1 MSRDAGREGRV
12 QDLIRSLNSGSAS
25 DCKLRAVMVC
35 IRVLSNTSITWE
47 SLSVMCSRVMYLF
60 IYYLF
65 LQQHPNRPDWLHV
78 CCIAQRDFVL
88 DYWFVPSDL
97 IFPLPLGSL
106 ASLRLKFR
114 APCLLDRHSHICD
127 KSLGPSHGLNT
138 NPIFWTNWIL

>member
-12 QDLIRSLNSGSAS
+12 QDLRRSLNSGSAS

-35 IRVLSNTSITWE
+35 IRALSNTSITWE

-127 KSLGPSHGLNT
+127 KSLGPSYGLNT